1 MDDIALMKMAYEL
14 AKDSKDPSTQNGA
27 ILVAEGGTEPLA
39 IGINEFPLNVEDKPE
54 RWDRPL
60 KYEYIEHAEKNVI
73 FDAAW
78 RGVATEGLIMYCC
91 WAACTSCARAIIQ
104 TGVKK
109 LVRHQ
114 IPGLPNHNHWSE
126 NIEIALQMLREA
138 HVDVFTM
145 TEKLYPGNSFMIR
158 RNGELVSP

>member
-91 WAACTSCARAIIQ
+91 WAACTRLCPSDHSNGRQ
-104 TGVKK
+104 ETRSPPDTGPPEPQP
-109 LVRHQ
+109 LVGKH
-114 IPGLPNHNHWSE
+114 
-126 NIEIALQMLREA
+126 
-138 HVDVFTM
+138 
-145 TEKLYPGNSFMIR
+145 
-158 RNGELVSP
+158 